1 MHHSCSLV
9 SCIWYAWT
17 KLFFFVCCSCC
28 SGRVKSASKRLTWQ
42 FTHCMTHISATR
54 LGYLQISRQNF
65 HVKWLFKLPHVL
77 PELRKGK
84 QTALSIP
91 MAEQCLFVFFLTE
104 PRQIWATT
112 NARFRNQ
119 NNYQRL
125 LFLADIQE
133 CYEVTLQLNKEQ
145 AVVKDD
151 SRADV
156 WEVTFFYLLSF
167 FKLLSIQYAS
177 APPCCTAEFILLLC
191 VYDPALAVEDLST
204 TWTFYFLLTSFP
216 QCRLWSHC
224 LVSNP
229 GQQGSWSLLH
239 PFPLQIP
246 AAPRGLGHNPVV
258 IEAGAEG
265 ECLRAT

>member
-1 MHHSCSLV
+1 MTVQTPTCSPRAAQRKADCTQHSHGWAMLV
-9 SCIWYAWT
+9 
-17 KLFFFVCCSCC
+17 F
-28 SGRVKSASKRLTWQ
+28 
-42 FTHCMTHISATR
+42 
-54 LGYLQISRQNF
+54 
-65 HVKWLFKLPHVL
+65 
-77 PELRKGK
+77 
-84 QTALSIP
+84 
-91 MAEQCLFVFFLTE
+91 FFLTE

-112 NARFRNQ
+112 NARLQNQ

-167 FKLLSIQYAS
+167 FKLLSICFGPALLHCRIYT
-177 APPCCTAEFILLLC
+177 PPLC
-191 VYDPALAVEDLST
+191 VYDPTLAIEDVST
-204 TWTFYFLLTSFP
+204 TWTFYFPLTSFP

-239 PFPLQIP
+239 PFPL
-246 AAPRGLGHNPVV
+246 
-258 IEAGAEG
+258 
-265 ECLRAT
+265 